1 MRHRRF
7 RVRPGKKFRLSRFD
21 PRSSGGIR
29 SKKAAQEL
37 LAKRAA
43 QIAEL
48 QNVLFAQRQH
58 GVLVIVQA
66 MDAAGKDSAIRRVF
80 GLVDPHGCNVVSF
93 KRPTDEDLLHDFLRR
108 HGPYLPQRGHLTVFN
123 RSWYEEMLAVR
134 VHPEAL
140 ARQNLP
146 RAAMRDIWDGRF
158 EDVNAYEK
166 YLVRNGIV
174 VIKFFL
180 HVSREE
186 QRKRFLERMTRKDKN
201 YKFSAGDLG
210 ERALWKRYM
219 DAYEKTLAATSTREA
234 PWYVIPA
241 DRKWHT
247 RAVMADIV
255 VARLREL
262 NLSYP
267 TLSVEQRRIM
277 QQQRKALERTK

>member
-1 MRHRRF
+1 MRHDRF
-7 RVRPGKKFRLSRFD
+7 LVTPGRKVRLARFNT
-21 PRSSGGIR
+21 RGSGGIR
-29 SKKAAQEL
+29 SKEAAKEL
-37 LAKRAA
+37 LGKRAV

-48 QNVLFAQRQH
+48 QNMLFAQRQH

-80 GLVDPHGCNVVSF
+80 GLVDPHGCNVVGF

-108 HGPYLPQRGHLTVFN
+108 HGPYLPQRGHLSVFN
-123 RSWYEEMLAVR
+123 RSWYEEKLAVR
-134 VHPEAL
+134 VHPEFL
-140 ARQNLP
+140 ARQSLP
-146 RAAMRDIWDGRF
+146 REALRDIWDGRA
-158 EDVNAYEK
+158 EDINAYER
-166 YLVRNGIV
+166 YLVRNGII

-186 QRKRFLERMTRKDKN
+186 QRQRFLERMTRNDKK

-219 DAYEKTLAATSTREA
+219 DAYEKTLTATSTRHA

-247 RAVMADIV
+247 RAVMADIM

-267 TLSVEQRRIM
+267 TLTTEQRRVM
-277 QQQRKALERTK
+277 RQQRKALERK